1 MIFIQ
6 LSLLLIISIKS
17 RTYDTITEIYKN
29 LDKNIHKLS
38 VNFNITG
45 TNDYFYHFTSEDII
59 YYFDNIHLSESKK
72 EIIFKNQYIKI
83 LFNLKIYEHNSRFFD
98 FSSNEFIYTE
108 KISADIAF
116 KYLKFYKIYDDFSFD
131 FEYKIDNFN
140 NDVLLHFEN
149 VDKLNFYKYLFFEDK
164 NEIYENRTLND
175 LIKKFITNNFDK
187 AIQKSLVYYPECDAL
202 HYYKTIVKYI
212 DNQIFSIYLSVD
224 GIGYYTSI
232 INRCK
237 ILSFNYEEIFK
248 ENRIIIFKNVN
259 ITMLIDMFQ
268 TNPEDYED
276 ELFIQETDKF
286 IIDFISIDQNMEI
299 KYGKSTSKEEYP
311 LDVFKL
317 VVNKAIDAC
326 FKTTNS
332 SKLQKLDYN

>member
-1 MIFIQ
+1 M
-6 LSLLLIISIKS
+6 
-17 RTYDTITEIYKN
+17 
-29 LDKNIHKLS
+29 
-38 VNFNITG
+38 
-45 TNDYFYHFTSEDII
+45 
-59 YYFDNIHLSESKK
+59 
-72 EIIFKNQYIKI
+72 
-83 LFNLKIYEHNSRFFD
+83 
-98 FSSNEFIYTE
+98 
-108 KISADIAF
+108 
-116 KYLKFYKIYDDFSFD
+116 
-131 FEYKIDNFN
+131 
-140 NDVLLHFEN
+140 
-149 VDKLNFYKYLFFEDK
+149 
-164 NEIYENRTLND
+164 
-175 LIKKFITNNFDK
+175 
-187 AIQKSLVYYPECDAL
+187 VYYPECDAL

-286 IIDFISIDQNMEI
+286 IIDFISIHQNMEI
-299 KYGKSTSKEEYP
+299 KYGKSTSKDEYP